1 MRADPLNLPRMRL
14 LRTVTTRLLRNKTYG
29 FLNIAGLAIGITC
42 AGLIF
47 LWVGDELSFDQGN
60 KNFNTIYS
68 VLVNTSGGDYNFT
81 MSSTPRPM
89 AAAMKTDIPGVAA
102 AARAS
107 DNGVRMLFTVAGK
120 PMYATGLYADP
131 DVFNIFTIP
140 FIQGNARFPFPQLY
154 SIVLTESSAVRF
166 FGPGAHAVGKMVKL
180 DNDQDYVV
188 SGVVKDMPENSTL
201 QFEWLA
207 PYESLIA
214 RQRARYGWNDV
225 GWNSGFGPVTYVGLT
240 PSADPLAI
248 NQRLKAYCADKGVVQ
263 PPAAFIYP
271 MRRWHL
277 YNDFSNWK
285 ETGGGRIRQIR
296 TLTLIAW
303 VILIIACINFMNL
316 ATARSERRA
325 KEIGVRKVLGSGRR
339 RLIRQF
345 IGEAIALSIVATLL
359 AVVLMALVLPWFN
372 LLMGKQMTLGLNDP
386 VHLLAL
392 IVIALISGL
401 LAGSY
406 PSVYLSS
413 FEPVLVL
420 KGLRIKTG
428 GATMIRQGL
437 VVLQFSLSVVFII
450 STMIIY
456 LQIRHVRSRNLGFDK
471 DNLMEIDMQ
480 HNISRQF
487 PAIRDGLL
495 QTGLVSHVAFA
506 DHATIQDGNTIDD
519 FNWAGKPA
527 GQKPNI
533 AYRDVSADFLAT
545 TGMHLAAGRDFS
557 GTSADSTDV
566 IVNQTFADLI
576 DKKGVIGRT
585 IQSHR
590 NMSGATYKEMRIV
603 GVVNDYVYGNI
614 YGSPGP
620 VAFFSKV
627 TTDDWCN
634 LVYVR
639 IRDQQNSQQTLAAIG
654 AVIAKNNP
662 SYPFQY
668 KFVDD
673 EFNSLFAGEVQMSRI
688 SGIFAGLAILI
699 SCLGLFSLAAYTAE
713 RRIKEIGI
721 RKVLGATVTGVA
733 ALLSKDFLK
742 LTGLACLVAFPLAYW
757 IMDGWL
763 QNYEYRVGIHWWIF
777 ALAGVMA
784 MLLSILTVS
793 FQAIRAALANPVD
806 SLRSN

>member
-1 MRADPLNLPRMRL
+1 MRL
-14 LRTVTTRLLRNKTYG
+14 LKTVTTRLLRNKTYG
-29 FLNIAGLAIGITC
+29 VLNIAGLAIGITC
-42 AGLIF
+42 AGLLF
-47 LWVGDELSFDQGN
+47 LWVGDELSFDHGN
-60 KNFNTIYS
+60 KSFDTIYS
-68 VLVNTSGGDYNFT
+68 VLVNAKGGDYNFT
-81 MSSTPRPM
+81 MGSTPRPM

-107 DNGVRMLFTVAGK
+107 DNGMRMLFTAAGK
-120 PMYATGLYADP
+120 QLYATGLYADP
-131 DVFNIFTIP
+131 DLFNIFTIP
-140 FIQGNARFPFPQLY
+140 FTQGNAQHPFPQLY
-154 SIVLTESSAVRF
+154 SIVLSESSAARF
-166 FGPGAHAVGKMVKL
+166 FGAGAYAIGRTVRL

-201 QFEWLA
+201 QFGWLA
-207 PYESLIA
+207 PYESLLA

-225 GWNSGFGPVTYVGLT
+225 GWNSGFGPVTYVALT
-240 PSADPLAI
+240 PSADPAAI
-248 NQRLKAYCADKGVVQ
+248 DKRLKTYLADKGVVQ
-263 PPAAFIYP
+263 PPAAFLYP

-277 YNDFSNWK
+277 YQEFTNWK
-285 ETGGGRIRQIR
+285 ETGGGRIRQVRI
-296 TLTLIAW
+296 LTLVAW
-303 VILIIACINFMNL
+303 IILIIACINFMNL

-325 KEIGVRKVLGSGRR
+325 KEIGVRKVLGSGRG

-345 IGEAIALSIVATLL
+345 IGEAIALSTLATVL
-359 AVVLMALVLPWFN
+359 AVILMALVLPWFN
-372 LLMGKQMTLGLNDP
+372 LLMGKQLTLGLNDP
-386 VHLLAL
+386 AHLLAL

-413 FEPVLVL
+413 FDPVPVL

-437 VVLQFSLSVVFII
+437 VVLQFSLSVIFII
-450 STMIIY
+450 STIVIY
-456 LQIRHVRSRNLGFDK
+456 LQIQHVKTRNLGFDK
-471 DNLMEIDMQ
+471 DNLLEIDMQ
-480 HNISRQF
+480 HDISGKF
-487 PAIRDGLL
+487 PAIRDALM

-506 DHATIQDGNTIDD
+506 DHATIEGGNTIDD

-527 GQKPNI
+527 SEKPNI
-533 AYRDVSADFLAT
+533 AFRDVSADFLAT
-545 TGMHLAAGRDFS
+545 TGMHLAAGRNFS
-557 GTSADSTDV
+557 GTSADSSDV

-576 DKKGVIGRT
+576 DKKGVLGRM
-585 IQSHR
+585 IQSHK
-590 NMSGATYKEMRIV
+590 NMSGTTYKDMRIV

-639 IRDQQNSQQTLAAIG
+639 IREQRNSEHTLAAISE
-654 AVIAKNNP
+654 VIANHNP
-662 SYPFQY
+662 AYPFQY

-673 EFNSLFAGEVQMSRI
+673 QFNSLFAGEVRMSRI

-721 RKVLGATVTGVA
+721 RKVLGATVTGLA

-742 LTGLACLVAFPLAYW
+742 LIGLACLVAFPLAGW
-757 IMDGWL
+757 IMHGWL

-777 ALAGVMA
+777 ALAGATA
-784 MLLSILTVS
+784 MLVSILTVS
-793 FQAIRAALANPVD
+793 FQALKAAIGNPIKA
-806 SLRSN
+806 LRSE

>member
-1 MRADPLNLPRMRL
+1 MRL

-29 FLNIAGLAIGITC
+29 FLNIAGLTIGITC

-47 LWVGDELSFDQGN
+47 LWIGDELSFDQGN
-60 KNFNTIYS
+60 KHFNTIYS

-81 MSSTPRPM
+81 LGSTPRPM

-120 PMYATGLYADP
+120 PMNATGLYADP

-140 FIQGNARFPFPQLY
+140 FTQGNARHPFPQLY
-154 SIVLTESSAVRF
+154 SIVLTERSAVR
-166 FGPGAHAVGKMVKL
+166 
-180 DNDQDYVV
+180 
-188 SGVVKDMPENSTL
+188 
-201 QFEWLA
+201 
-207 PYESLIA
+207 
-214 RQRARYGWNDV
+214 
-225 GWNSGFGPVTYVGLT
+225 
-240 PSADPLAI
+240 
-248 NQRLKAYCADKGVVQ
+248 
-263 PPAAFIYP
+263 
-271 MRRWHL
+271 
-277 YNDFSNWK
+277 
-285 ETGGGRIRQIR
+285 
-296 TLTLIAW
+296 
-303 VILIIACINFMNL
+303 
-316 ATARSERRA
+316 
-325 KEIGVRKVLGSGRR
+325 
-339 RLIRQF
+339 
-345 IGEAIALSIVATLL
+345 
-359 AVVLMALVLPWFN
+359 
-372 LLMGKQMTLGLNDP
+372 
-386 VHLLAL
+386 
-392 IVIALISGL
+392 
-401 LAGSY
+401 
-406 PSVYLSS
+406 
-413 FEPVLVL
+413 
-420 KGLRIKTG
+420 
-428 GATMIRQGL
+428 
-437 VVLQFSLSVVFII
+437 
-450 STMIIY
+450 
-456 LQIRHVRSRNLGFDK
+456 
-471 DNLMEIDMQ
+471 
-480 HNISRQF
+480 
-487 PAIRDGLL
+487 
-495 QTGLVSHVAFA
+495 
-506 DHATIQDGNTIDD
+506 
-519 FNWAGKPA
+519 
-527 GQKPNI
+527 
-533 AYRDVSADFLAT
+533 
-545 TGMHLAAGRDFS
+545 LAAGRDFS
-557 GTSADSTDV
+557 GTSADSADV

-603 GVVNDYVYGNI
+603 GVVNDDVYGNI

-639 IRDQQNSQQTLAAIG
+639 IRDQQNSHQTLAAIG

-673 EFNSLFAGEVQMSRI
+673 QFNSLFADEVQMSQI

-742 LTGLACLVAFPLAYW
+742 LTGLACLVAFPMAYW

-763 QNYEYRVGIHWWIF
+763 RNYEYRVGIHWWIF
-777 ALAGVMA
+777 ALAGATA

-806 SLRSN
+806 SLRSE